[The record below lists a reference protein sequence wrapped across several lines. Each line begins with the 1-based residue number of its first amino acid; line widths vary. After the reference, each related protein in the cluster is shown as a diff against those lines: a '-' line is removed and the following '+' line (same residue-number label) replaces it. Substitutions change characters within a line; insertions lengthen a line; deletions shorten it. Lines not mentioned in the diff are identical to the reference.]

1 MKKNVMVIV
10 LLAVIALSL
19 SGSDLTI
26 KKFADN
32 AQKYISLTEEMDCI
46 EVAAD
51 GYTMPF
57 TWTFILTDDY
67 AEFRFRWPNG
77 RYMES
82 PSYHA
87 KYTIIVISENE
98 EAFYFDGYTSNAYFI
113 RVSEDS
119 LNEFRN
125 CLSVNEGMI
134 KFTVIQHDYKSDLIH
149 TPQHAYLMDFI
160 DTSDINALYMEAFSK
175 ELYFNRNS
183 DPTRIMIGLI
193 LGPSF
198 TSSENQKDAV
208 NVRLGATGIYFPYN
222 NISFSLGIRS
232 DVSLYQ
238 ANGRARNFLFD
249 ISAALYMSNYFYINK
264 VLSLRL
270 EYGIGA
276 SYIHNPVSISYPPD
290 SFAIRI
296 PIALSFVIN
305 KNWNVA
311 IDIILDA
318 IANIENNLAIVPIAS
333 GGISFRYGF

>member
-32 AQKYISLTEEMDCI
+32 AQKYISLTDEMDCI

-51 GYTMPF
+51 GYTMSF

-77 RYMES
+77 RYMKS

-87 KYTIIVISENE
+87 KYAIIVINENE

-134 KFTVIQHDYKSDLIH
+134 KFTVTQHDYKSDLIQC
-149 TPQHAYLMDFI
+149 TV
-160 DTSDINALYMEAFSK
+160 FS
-175 ELYFNRNS
+175 
-183 DPTRIMIGLI
+183 
-193 LGPSF
+193 
-198 TSSENQKDAV
+198 
-208 NVRLGATGIYFPYN
+208 
-222 NISFSLGIRS
+222 
-232 DVSLYQ
+232 
-238 ANGRARNFLFD
+238 
-249 ISAALYMSNYFYINK
+249 
-264 VLSLRL
+264 
-270 EYGIGA
+270 
-276 SYIHNPVSISYPPD
+276 
-290 SFAIRI
+290 
-296 PIALSFVIN
+296 
-305 KNWNVA
+305 
-311 IDIILDA
+311 
-318 IANIENNLAIVPIAS
+318 
-333 GGISFRYGF
+333 